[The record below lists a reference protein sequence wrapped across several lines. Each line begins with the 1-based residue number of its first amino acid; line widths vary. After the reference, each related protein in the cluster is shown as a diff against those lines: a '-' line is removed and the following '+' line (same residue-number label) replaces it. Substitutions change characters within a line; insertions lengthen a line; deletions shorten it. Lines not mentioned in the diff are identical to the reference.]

1 MTQRKIWGL
10 QRTYDITEN
19 MLIAAGGKVIYGYP
33 CPANPHIIQGYV
45 VDYSRYS
52 AEPYIEDIEAAKTQ
66 KGLLMT
72 LDCEGYGDSVE
83 EALHMA
89 DLWMY
94 REESRLEVE
103 EIIEKAYPDYT
114 YRIAP
119 SEHSK
124 LKKLNEE
131 ENYNTRQSIISAA
144 VGEKFKERLDQFFYK
159 LLDSVETTMNSK
171 QINQQFQHLL
181 EEQKKRTTREL
192 LYDHLYTD
200 EIRQLLFEELAQKA
214 ERTWKEY
221 SELEKGSS
229 REFSEN
235 TDRRNKAYKA
245 YHAAESM
252 LFRTEQEFKDLVV
265 SKSLQ
270 SNQSVRDCIVML
282 GAEKMFFNDFN
293 KKEQSREAIDLLPSW
308 IESLRKNKTVLHM
321 KVYGLDRY
329 IGAPKNRTKKFL
341 KKSAARAGK
350 GMIR

>member
-181 EEQKKRTTREL
+181 EEQKRERHENYCMTICIQMRSDNCCSKNWHRKQNGHGRNIQSLKKDPSGSSAKIRIGETKLIKRTMQPKACFSGLNKNLR
-192 LYDHLYTD
+192 
-200 EIRQLLFEELAQKA
+200 ILLFQRAFKA
-214 ERTWKEY
+214 IN
-221 SELEKGSS
+221 L
-229 REFSEN
+229 
-235 TDRRNKAYKA
+235 
-245 YHAAESM
+245 
-252 LFRTEQEFKDLVV
+252 
-265 SKSLQ
+265 
-270 SNQSVRDCIVML
+270 
-282 GAEKMFFNDFN
+282 
-293 KKEQSREAIDLLPSW
+293 
-308 IESLRKNKTVLHM
+308 
-321 KVYGLDRY
+321 
-329 IGAPKNRTKKFL
+329 
-341 KKSAARAGK
+341 
-350 GMIR
+350 